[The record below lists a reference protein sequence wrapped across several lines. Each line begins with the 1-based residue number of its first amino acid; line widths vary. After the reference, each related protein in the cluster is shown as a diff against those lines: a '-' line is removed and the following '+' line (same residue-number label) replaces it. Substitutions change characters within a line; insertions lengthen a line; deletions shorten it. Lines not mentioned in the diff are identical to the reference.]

1 MSNNKYEKAKIYKI
15 WSMRGDLI
23 YIGSTCK
30 EYLSQRMV
38 AHRDDYKRWKKGTHS
53 YMSSF
58 KLFDEYDVENC
69 FIELLEA
76 KSCNSKDELRQ
87 LEGQYIRNLV
97 CVNKNIAGRTNLEYT
112 EDNRE
117 HIKQYRQDNKERTKK
132 YNDKYREDNKEKI
145 KELNDKYREN
155 NKEKISKHKKE
166 KITCDCGVSFTQCH
180 KSRHLKTVKHCQ
192 FIESQINNPEVGEV

>member
-87 LEGQYIRNLV
+87 LDGQYIRNLV

-145 KELNDKYREN
+145 KELNIKIVKRIKKKYQDIR
-155 NKEKISKHKKE
+155 KK
-166 KITCDCGVSFTQCH
+166 K
-180 KSRHLKTVKHCQ
+180 
-192 FIESQINNPEVGEV
+192 